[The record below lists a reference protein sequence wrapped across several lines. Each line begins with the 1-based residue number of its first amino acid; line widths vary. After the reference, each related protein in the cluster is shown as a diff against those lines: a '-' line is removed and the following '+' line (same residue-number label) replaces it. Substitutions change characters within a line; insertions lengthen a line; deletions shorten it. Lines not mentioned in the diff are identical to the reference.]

1 MTWRHRSREGF
12 IHFAM
17 VGCAGLLLA
26 GIAQSGIINT
36 LDLLLYDSVVS
47 RRFTSS
53 AERHPITIVGID
65 ENDLAVFGWPIDDHV
80 LCRAIDQAF
89 QYNVLAIGLDLYRDQ
104 GVGSQQDCLQERLKQ
119 HHNLVVIFNAA
130 ENINPP
136 PNTPPQQKS
145 FNDLIVDS
153 DGVIRR
159 DLVHVA
165 GQDVDTVS
173 FPLRLIDQS
182 GRVPGLLEQLNDPAQ
197 AETLGPWLHS
207 NSGGY
212 RQLDAAGYQRLLPFD
227 KPGSFQ
233 SLSLSELAES
243 GSSLDKEQLNNQ
255 ILLIGSTAPSL
266 KDLFEIPHSRLNHGE
281 RQLRIPG
288 VEVHALRTAA
298 LLNGLDGASWKLRTP
313 GPGINFSVE
322 LIALLLGIGIG
333 ESFKKLR
340 SSMIATFSAPL
351 ILLSSSIAMLWWC
364 GIWVATALPLITLP
378 LMAGVGLLRRGGMN
392 QFQKQQIQRLLGQ
405 TTSPEVALELWDQ
418 RDSLLQDGRFKGQQ
432 MIATVLFSDTRDFTS
447 IAELLTPTEVLT
459 WLNRGMTSLIKEI
472 TTREGIINK
481 FTGDGILA
489 VFGAPLS
496 QGVEKDAHN
505 GITAALAI
513 QTAISRLNQEL
524 ADEGAPRMQIRIGIH
539 TGPVIAGSLGSS
551 ERLEYTVMGDTVNC
565 ASRLEGIAKEQ
576 QNNDCRVLVS
586 RQTMEACNS
595 DFYSWRQFGR
605 IQAKGRLE
613 TIDVIELNP
622 HS

>member
-1 MTWRHRSREGF
+1 MTWLHRCREGF
-12 IHFAM
+12 IHFTM

-26 GIAQSGIINT
+26 GIAQIGVIAS

-47 RRFTSS
+47 RRFASS

-65 ENDLAVFGWPIDDHV
+65 ENDIAVFGWPIDDHI
-80 LCRAIDQAF
+80 LCRAIDHAF
-89 QYNVLAIGLDLYRDQ
+89 QHNVLAVGLDLYRDQ
-104 GVGSQQDCLQERLKQ
+104 GIGNQQDCLQERLKQ
-119 HHNLVVIFNAA
+119 HHKLVVIFNAA

-212 RQLDAAGYQRLLPFD
+212 RQLDASGYQRLLPFE

-233 SLSLSELAES
+233 TLSLSDLAQS
-243 GSSLDKEQLNNQ
+243 DSNLDKEKLNNH

-266 KDLFEIPHSRLNHGE
+266 KDLFEIPHSRFHNGD

-313 GPGINFSVE
+313 GPGINFCVE
-322 LIALLLGIGIG
+322 LIAVCLGIGIG

-340 SSMIATFSAPL
+340 SSAIATLSAPL
-351 ILLSSSIAMLWWC
+351 ILLVSSISILWWL
-364 GIWVATALPLITLP
+364 GFWVATALPLITLP

-392 QFQKQQIQRLLGQ
+392 QLQKQQIQRLLGQ
-405 TTSPEVALELWDQ
+405 TTSPEVALELWEQ

-513 QTAISRLNQEL
+513 QTAISKLNQEL
-524 ADEGAPRMQIRIGIH
+524 AAEGAPRMQIRIGIH

-586 RQTMEACNS
+586 RQTMEACKS

-613 TIDVIELNP
+613 CIDVIELNP